1 MPKTSIDPVRHALNG
16 PTMGT
21 RWSALF
27 HADAVLDPGPVRA
40 ALQAAVTEVDAQM

>member
-1 MPKTSIDPVRHALNG
+1 MTRHAMNG

-27 HADAVLDPGPVRA
+27 HMQSGFDVVPARKAMAD
-40 ALQAAVTEVDAQM
+40 AVTEVDKQMSAT